1 MNKNLLEKILK
12 KLKSKGCDESDVI
25 FAEDSTISSSSRLG
39 KIEKTEVS
47 EIKEIGIRAIINKKQ
62 SIVSSSNIE
71 EKNIDKL
78 IEKVVEMAKVVPED
92 EYCGLAKEKE
102 IKKFSKSNNSD
113 LNLLDSYKP
122 SVREINEKVLELE
135 NSALENKKIINSE
148 GAELSFSQVKYKI
161 MASNGFETEINKT
174 HSDYIIAVLAGNSN
188 SMERAYDFKSKV
200 YFNDLGDFKKIGKKV
215 SVDAIKKLNSKKI
228 KTCKSDVIF
237 DSKISSS
244 LLSNLFNACNAT
256 SIIKGVSFLKEKR
269 GKKIFR
275 DEINIIDDPHMK
287 KKLRSKIFDAE
298 GIPTKKKNLIENG
311 KLKFYFNCLSTA
323 RQLNQT
329 PSGHGSRSTSSIPNA
344 SYTNLYLAK
353 GKYKKMDMIKSM
365 KKGILVTELM
375 GSSIN
380 YSNGDYSR
388 GASGFWIENGEI
400 LFPVSE
406 ITIAGNL
413 NKIFSKLLPADDL
426 QFNFGIN
433 SPSVLVENM
442 TLGGI

>member
-92 EYCGLAKEKE
+92 EYCGLANEKE
-102 IKKFSKSNNSD
+102 IKKFSKSNNTD
-113 LNLLDSYKP
+113 LNLFDSYKP
-122 SVREINEKVLELE
+122 NVREINEKVLELE

-188 SMERAYDFKSKV
+188 SMERAYDYKSKV

-256 SIIKGVSFLKEKR
+256 SIIKGVSF
-269 GKKIFR
+269 
-275 DEINIIDDPHMK
+275 
-287 KKLRSKIFDAE
+287 
-298 GIPTKKKNLIENG
+298 
-311 KLKFYFNCLSTA
+311 
-323 RQLNQT
+323 
-329 PSGHGSRSTSSIPNA
+329 
-344 SYTNLYLAK
+344 
-353 GKYKKMDMIKSM
+353 
-365 KKGILVTELM
+365 
-375 GSSIN
+375 
-380 YSNGDYSR
+380 
-388 GASGFWIENGEI
+388 
-400 LFPVSE
+400 
-406 ITIAGNL
+406 
-413 NKIFSKLLPADDL
+413 
-426 QFNFGIN
+426 
-433 SPSVLVENM
+433 
-442 TLGGI
+442 

>member
-1 MNKNLLEKILK
+1 
-12 KLKSKGCDESDVI
+12 
-25 FAEDSTISSSSRLG
+25 
-39 KIEKTEVS
+39 
-47 EIKEIGIRAIINKKQ
+47 
-62 SIVSSSNIE
+62 
-71 EKNIDKL
+71 
-78 IEKVVEMAKVVPED
+78 MAKVVPED
-92 EYCGLAKEKE
+92 EYCGLANEKE
-102 IKKFSKSNNSD
+102 IDKFSRSNNSS
-113 LNLLDSYKP
+113 LNLFDPYKP
-122 SVREINEKVLELE
+122 SIKEINEKVLELE
-135 NSALENKKIINSE
+135 NSALDNKKIINSE

-174 HSDYIIAVLAGNSN
+174 HSDFIVAVLAGNSE
-188 SMERAYDFKSKV
+188 SMERAYDYKSKV
-200 YFNDLGDFKKIGKKV
+200 FFNELGDFKKIGKKV
-215 SVDAIKKLNSKKI
+215 SINAVKKLNSRKI

-244 LLSNLFNACNAT
+244 LLSNLFSACNAA
-256 SIIKGVSFLKEKR
+256 SIIKGTSFLKKKK

-287 KKLRSKIFDAE
+287 KKLRSKLFDAE
-298 GIPTKKKNLIENG
+298 GVPTKKKKNLVDNG
-311 KLKFYFNCLSTA
+311 TLKFYFNCLSTA
-323 RQLNQT
+323 RQLGQK
-329 PSGHGSRSTSSIPNA
+329 PSGHASRSVSSIPNA

-353 GKYKKMDMIKSM
+353 GKYKRSDMIKSM
-365 KKGILVTELM
+365 KKGLLVTELM

-400 LFPVSE
+400 LYPVSE

-413 NKIFSKLLPADDL
+413 NKIFSKLVPADDL

-433 SPSVLVENM
+433 SPSVLVENL

>member
-92 EYCGLAKEKE
+92 EYCGLANEKE
-102 IKKFSKSNNSD
+102 IKKFSKSNNTD
-113 LNLLDSYKP
+113 LNLFDSYKP
-122 SVREINEKVLELE
+122 NVREINEKVLELE

-256 SIIKGVSFLKEKR
+256 SIIKGVSFLKKKR
-269 GKKIFR
+269 GEKIFR

-353 GKYKKMDMIKSM
+353 GKYKKSDMIKSM